1 MTAMLKK
8 ISYYMILPALLAG
21 LMGTAVAPARDK
33 RGTKQLKPMAIRI
46 PQEGRL
52 PSFSGA
58 TLWLN
63 TPPLTPA
70 DLRGKVVL
78 VEFWTYTCIN
88 WRRTLPYVR
97 AWAEKYKEKGL
108 VVIGVHTPE
117 FSFEKNADNV
127 RWAIKDMSIGFPVAM
142 DNNYAIWRA
151 FDNQY
156 WPALYFIDAKG
167 AVRHHQFGEGS
178 YEQSERVIQ
187 QLLGEAGVKGVSDAL
202 APVEPMG
209 PEVAADWGH
218 LGSGENY
225 LGFDRT
231 SNFVFPGGAE
241 PNKKQVYAAPS
252 RLRLNEWGL
261 SGNWTL
267 GPEANVLNAAGGRLV
282 YRFHARDVNL
292 IMGPSARGT
301 ALRFRVLIDGKEP
314 GDAHGTDADAQGN
327 GVVTEQRMY
336 QLIRQ
341 TGVIVDREFAIEFL
355 DPGVEVFD
363 VTFG

>member
-1 MTAMLKK
+1 MIKK
-8 ISYYMILPALLAG
+8 IRYMIFPALLAG
-21 LMGTAVAPARDK
+21 VLGSLAEPTRDK
-33 RGTKQLKPMAIRI
+33 RATKQLKPMAIRI
-46 PQEGRL
+46 PRQGEL

-63 TPPLTPA
+63 SQPLQPA

-97 AWAEKYKEKGL
+97 AWAEKYKDQGL

-117 FSFEKNADNV
+117 FTFERNTDNV
-127 RWAIKDMSIGFPVAM
+127 RWAIKDMNIGFPVAM

-156 WPALYFIDAKG
+156 WPALYFVDAKG
-167 AVRHHQFGEGS
+167 AIRHHQFGEGN

-187 QLLGEAGVKGVSDAL
+187 QLLAEAGMKGVSDMA
-202 APVEPMG
+202 AKVEPEG

-225 LGFDRT
+225 LGYERT
-231 SNFVFPGGAE
+231 SNFASPGGAVE
-241 PNKKQVYAAPS
+241 NRRQNYTGPG
-252 RLRLNEWGL
+252 RLRLNEWAL
-261 SGNWTL
+261 SGNWTM
-267 GPEANVLNAAGGRLV
+267 GPEANVLNVANGRII

-292 IMGPSARGT
+292 IMGPAPRIGQM
-301 ALRFRVLIDGKEP
+301 RFRITIDGKEP
-314 GDAHGTDADAQGN
+314 GESHGTDIDGQGN
-327 GVVTEQRMY
+327 GVVNGQRMY

-341 TGVIVDREFAIEFL
+341 QGPIVDREIAVEFL

-363 VTFG
+363 FTFG